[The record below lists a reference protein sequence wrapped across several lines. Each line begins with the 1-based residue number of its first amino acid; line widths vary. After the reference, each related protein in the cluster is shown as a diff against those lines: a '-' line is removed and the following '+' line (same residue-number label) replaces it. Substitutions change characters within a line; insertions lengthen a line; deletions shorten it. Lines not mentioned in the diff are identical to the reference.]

1 MILSRVWYVL
11 LGLAVAVA
19 MYTVYLAAGK
29 YERQA
34 KHALNEGLASDSQ
47 TVEWA
52 FKIDTR
58 RRLDALLAG
67 SVDSALQQA
76 LVAANASKDGKVPS
90 AAQSAAKK
98 AIASVNDAM
107 PADWRDDALFAVNR
121 DGQVVA
127 SLGFDNVSDDFE
139 LGGYAAVNDAIHGWL
154 RDDVWLLGSKMYVVV
169 ARPVEYDAT
178 QRPAGAIVGLKE
190 INQRFASDLAR
201 RTRAAVAFYANGQ
214 RVAGGIGVEGFD
226 EEKLDA
232 VAADLQKID
241 DKTYGEGGRSEVRML
256 TDDLGAMYARLPGDV
271 WSVGGG
277 FAVARATTPLG
288 GPLGFLGNVDA
299 RDKANAPWLLLAG
312 VVLLSALVG
321 IGLTIVEHSLPLRE
335 LLVQAE
341 RFRSG
346 AVDGLQV
353 PRFRGSYRLAAQA
366 LNQGMERSIE
376 KAGGVTRKPADL
388 ESIIGPV
395 PAQPA
400 MSAFSF
406 PMADGASRHS
416 SAPPTHAPGIMG
428 PAPQMAPPAP
438 FTPPRPPPTQTP
450 LMGVPAVM
458 APSPGASPHAGASV
472 AVGRAADLREA
483 APYDSRGLGM
493 AQPVPQAP
501 MRAPVPGPARPQAQP
516 GPIAPP
522 PWPIPPPIGGAARPA
537 PAPPAEEED
546 DDATMVG
553 AVPAEVMAQA
563 TGEHKVVDDTAEWT
577 AVYEDFIRTKKQ
589 CGESTDGLTF
599 DKFSHTLRKNRDALI
614 QRHGC
619 KRVRFSVYVREGRA
633 SLKATPVKGV

>member
-19 MYTVYLAAGK
+19 MYIVYLAVGQ

-34 KHALNEGLASDSQ
+34 TRALKEGLASDSQ

-52 FKIDTR
+52 LKIDAR

-76 LVAANASKDGKVPS
+76 LVAANAPKDGKVPA
-90 AAQSAAKK
+90 AAQAAAKK
-98 AIASVNDAM
+98 AIGAVNEAI

-127 SLGFDNVSDDFE
+127 SLGFDNVSEDFE
-139 LGGYAAVNDAIHGWL
+139 LGGYPAVNDALHGWL

-190 INQRFASDLAR
+190 INQRFASDLAK
-201 RTRAAVAFYANGQ
+201 RTRAAVAFYAGGQ
-214 RVAGGIGVEGFD
+214 RIAGGVGVDGFD
-226 EEKLDA
+226 AEKLDA

-241 DKTYGEGGRSEVRML
+241 DKTYGDGGRSEVRML

-271 WSVGGG
+271 WGLGGG
-277 FAVARATTPLG
+277 FAVARAKTPLA
-288 GPLGFLGNVDA
+288 GPMGFLSNADDK
-299 RDKANAPWLLLAG
+299 DKANVPWGLLAG
-312 VVLLSALVG
+312 VVLLAALLG
-321 IGLTIVEHSLPLRE
+321 ILMTIVEHTLPLRE

-341 RFRSG
+341 RLRSG

-353 PRFRGSYRLAAQA
+353 ARFRGSYRLAAQA

-406 PMADGASRHS
+406 PMADGASQP
-416 SAPPTHAPGIMG
+416 ALPPSGNTPPMG
-428 PAPQMAPPAP
+428 PAHPVGPPAP
-438 FTPPRPPPTQTP
+438 ASSPRQTPQMGMAPVMTPPMGGSFGAMGPGPGFPQPPPQSPPRPPP
-450 LMGVPAVM
+450 
-458 APSPGASPHAGASV
+458 PSPSRPGPPA
-472 AVGRAADLREA
+472 A
-483 APYDSRGLGM
+483 AP
-493 AQPVPQAP
+493 PPPAP
-501 MRAPVPGPARPQAQP
+501 PGPAVRQ
-516 GPIAPP
+516 APP
-522 PWPIPPPIGGAARPA
+522 VVAARPA
-537 PAPPAEEED
+537 PPPPAPEPAPAPSDED

-563 TGEHKVVDDTAEWT
+563 TGEHKTVDDTADWL

-589 CGESTDGLTF
+589 CGEPTDGLTF
-599 DKFSHTLRKNRDALI
+599 DKFSHTLKKNRDALI
-614 QRHGC
+614 ARHGC
-619 KRVRFSVYVREGRA
+619 KRVKFSVYVKEGRA
-633 SLKATPVKGV
+633 SLKATPVKS